1 MDDSAETLRKKIRNG
16 QMEKI
21 PYMVILGDKDMENQ
35 TVSVRYRN
43 GDDLGSMSYEAFE
56 ALLREVVDSKAKK

>member
-1 MDDSAETLRKKIRNG
+1 
-16 QMEKI
+16 MEKI
-21 PYMVILGDKDMENQ
+21 PYMIILGDKDMENQ

-56 ALLREVVDSKAKK
+56 AMLREVVDSKAKK